1 MNIHIR
7 EATLDDLPVLLN
19 FEQELI
25 AVERP
30 MDPSLVKDRKIN
42 YYDIGAFIKSK
53 DAEVFVA
60 LLNNEIVGSGYG
72 LIKQHPP
79 KHLHKTYG
87 HIGFIFVQDSHRG
100 KGISKLILNR
110 IFEWFKTKNIIEVKL
125 QVYDKNPSAIK
136 AYEKVGFEKNLIE
149 MLYYLK

>member
-7 EATLDDLPVLLN
+7 EANQSDLSILLT

-60 LLNNEIVGSGYG
+60 VLDNEIVGSGYG
-72 LIKQHPP
+72 LIKQQDP
-79 KHLHKTYG
+79 KHKQKIHG
-87 HIGFIFVQDSHRG
+87 HVGFIFVQDTHRG

-110 IFEWFKTKNIIEVKL
+110 IFDWFKTKNIVEVRL

-149 MLYYLK
+149 MLHYLK